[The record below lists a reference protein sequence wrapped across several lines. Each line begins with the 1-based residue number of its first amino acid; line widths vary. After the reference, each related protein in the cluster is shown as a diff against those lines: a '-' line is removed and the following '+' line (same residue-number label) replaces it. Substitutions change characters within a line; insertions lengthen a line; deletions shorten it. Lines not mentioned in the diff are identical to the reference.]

1 MLKIGYR
8 SAIAA
13 MVIMATLPITASAS
27 GGKHAE
33 WGYMGDK
40 GPLHWGDLSGDFK
53 MCKEGK
59 IQTPI
64 DIVPNKDVDLPP
76 LKIDYKSAS
85 TTLIDNGH
93 TVQVNVAKG
102 STLTIDG
109 DKYRLIQFHFH
120 VPSENNIEGD
130 AFPLEAHF
138 VHSTDDGKLAVV
150 GVMFE
155 EGDENPILKKIWNH
169 FPSLKRGEEKPCEL
183 DAKEISSLL
192 PEKRDYYRFMGS
204 LTTPPCS
211 EGVKWHLFKT
221 PSTVSKEQIVQFFS
235 LFGAPNNRPIQPRN
249 GRTIEE

>member
-1 MLKIGYR
+1 MKRVSKKGLFALL
-8 SAIAA
+8 SLLAIPA
-13 MVIMATLPITASAS
+13 MAS
-27 GGKHAE
+27 GSHTQ
-33 WGYMGDK
+33 WGYLGK
-40 GPLHWGDLSGDFK
+40 SGPLHWGELSENFK
-53 MCKEGK
+53 TCSEGK
-59 IQTPI
+59 LQTPI
-64 DIVPNKDVDLPP
+64 NIVPTKDIE
-76 LKIDYKSAS
+76 LKALELDYNAGSVS
-85 TTLIDNGH
+85 MINNGH
-93 TVQVNVAKG
+93 TVQVNISEG
-102 STLTIDG
+102 STLKIG
-109 DKYRLIQFHFH
+109 KELYRLKQFHFH

-221 PSTVSKEQIVQFFS
+221 PSTVSKEQIVRFFS